1 MTRWACNDHRMSE
14 QRDDVQSEV
23 ASDEESATGAAA
35 VAGRRRLGRRLISAA
50 IVIIIVAQIATFLSR
65 SSTEATGSEVHTYL
79 GVADSAGEDYVQVNA
94 RILEVQPVAG
104 TQQVRLTITPHG
116 SFAKR
121 DGSLKQTINLD
132 ADGYV
137 GGSINLSG
145 GEIPPPVQLVL
156 DLEGDLSQY
165 PFDSYSSALE
175 VRLSR
180 VVKNPD
186 GTGTTKSD
194 EPVPTR
200 LAVSAKQHDWAVTSS
215 HGESWDDGAIS
226 VSLGAR
232 RGGAMRAFALF
243 ELAVMIALACIAV
256 AMTYTTLITGR
267 PLEFSMFVWLGA
279 MLFALPAVR
288 NTMPGVPGVGT
299 VLDYAGFFWCLIAV
313 AACLITAAITYIR
326 AAFRTRHE
334 NQTN

>member
-1 MTRWACNDHRMSE
+1 MSE
-14 QRDDVQSEV
+14 QRNDVQSDEAEQ
-23 ASDEESATGAAA
+23 ASDESEMTADERLALD
-35 VAGRRRLGRRLISAA
+35 GRRRLGKRLILAALA
-50 IVIIIVAQIATFLSR
+50 IVVIAQIATYVSR
-65 SSTEATGSEVHTYL
+65 QRTAATGSEVQTYI
-79 GVADSAGEDYVQVNA
+79 GVSGADEADYIQVNA

-104 TQQVRLTITPHG
+104 TQQVRLTVTPHG
-116 SFAKR
+116 SFANR
-121 DGSLKQTINLD
+121 DGSLNQTINLD
-132 ADGYV
+132 ADGYL
-137 GGSINLSG
+137 GGSINLTG

-165 PFDSYSSALE
+165 PFDSYSSALQ
-175 VRLSR
+175 VRLTR
-180 VVKNPD
+180 VVRNSD
-186 GTGTTKSD
+186 GTGTSKSD
-194 EPVPTR
+194 EPVPMR
-200 LAVSAKQHDWAVTSS
+200 LAVSAKQHDWAIASS
-215 HGESWDDGAIS
+215 HAETWEDGAIS
-226 VSLGAR
+226 ATVGAR

-326 AAFRTRHE
+326 TAFRASHSKS
-334 NQTN
+334 

>member
-1 MTRWACNDHRMSE
+1 MSNA
-14 QRDDVQSEV
+14 QGDSQSDGSRAVDGEPDPNV
-23 ASDEESATGAAA
+23 EPSGDREA
-35 VAGRRRLGRRLISAA
+35 VAGRRRFGKRLIFAA
-50 IVIIIVAQIATFLSR
+50 LGILIVAQIATFVSR
-65 SSTEATGSEVHTYL
+65 NNTESTGSEVRTYV
-79 GVADSAGEDYVQVNA
+79 GVSDSASEDYIQVNA

-104 TQQVRLTITPHG
+104 TQQVRLTIAPHG
-116 SFAKR
+116 SFANR

-132 ADGYV
+132 ADGYL

-156 DLEGDLSQY
+156 DLDGDLSQY

-175 VRLSR
+175 IRLTR
-180 VVKNPD
+180 VVKNAD
-186 GTGTTKSD
+186 GSGTTKSE

-215 HGESWDDGAIS
+215 HAESWDDGAIS
-226 VSLGAR
+226 VELGAS

-243 ELAVMIALACIAV
+243 ELLVMIALASIAV
-256 AMTYTTLITGR
+256 AMTYTTLVTGR

-326 AAFRTRHE
+326 TAFKTRHDA
-334 NQTN
+334 

>member
-1 MTRWACNDHRMSE
+1 MSNA
-14 QRDDVQSEV
+14 QGDSQSHDPRAVDGEADPNV
-23 ASDEESATGAAA
+23 EPSGDREA
-35 VAGRRRLGRRLISAA
+35 VADRRRFGKRLIFAA
-50 IVIIIVAQIATFLSR
+50 LGILIVAQVATFVSR
-65 SSTEATGSEVHTYL
+65 NNTESTGSEVRTYL
-79 GVADSAGEDYVQVNA
+79 GVSDPASEDYIQVNA

-104 TQQVRLTITPHG
+104 TQQVRLTIAPHG
-116 SFAKR
+116 SFANR

-132 ADGYV
+132 ADGYL

-156 DLEGDLSQY
+156 DLDGDLSQY
-165 PFDSYSSALE
+165 PFDSYASALQ
-175 VRLSR
+175 VRLTR
-180 VVKNPD
+180 VVKSAD
-186 GTGTTKSD
+186 GTGTTKSE

-215 HGESWDDGAIS
+215 PADSWDDGAIR
-226 VSLGAR
+226 VDLGAR

-243 ELAVMIALACIAV
+243 ELLVMIALASIAV
-256 AMTYTTLITGR
+256 AMTYTTLVTGR

-326 AAFRTRHE
+326 TAFKTR
-334 NQTN
+334 NDA

>member
-1 MTRWACNDHRMSE
+1 MSDE
-14 QRDDVQSEV
+14 PDDVQSDDAED
-23 ASDEESATGAAA
+23 AEAKKESEGESAIEREA
-35 VAGRRRLGRRLISAA
+35 VAGRRRFGRRLLLAA
-50 IVIIIVAQIATFLSR
+50 LGILIVAQIATFVSR
-65 SSTEATGSEVHTYL
+65 NNTESAGSEVRTYL
-79 GVADSAGEDYVQVNA
+79 GVSDSSSEDYIQVNA
-94 RILEVQPVAG
+94 RVLEVQPVAG
-104 TQQVRLTITPHG
+104 TQQVRLTIAPHG
-116 SFAKR
+116 SFANR

-156 DLEGDLSQY
+156 DLDGDLSQY
-165 PFDSYSSALE
+165 PFDSYASALQ
-175 VRLSR
+175 VRLTR
-180 VVKNPD
+180 VVKNAD
-186 GTGTTKSD
+186 GSGTTKSE

-215 HGESWDDGAIS
+215 EAEAWEDGAIS
-226 VSLGAR
+226 VGLGAS

-243 ELAVMIALACIAV
+243 ELLVMVALALIAV

-313 AACLITAAITYIR
+313 AACLITAAITFIR
-326 AAFRTRHE
+326 TAFKTRHE
-334 NQTN
+334 N

>member
-1 MTRWACNDHRMSE
+1 MS
-14 QRDDVQSEV
+14 QATNTVRS
-23 ASDEESATGAAA
+23 EESDAEVRA
-35 VAGRRRLGRRLISAA
+35 VAGRRRFGRRLILAA
-50 IVIIIVAQIATFLSR
+50 LAVIALAQVATFVSR
-65 SSTEATGSEVHTYL
+65 NNTESTGSEVQTYV
-79 GVADSAGEDYVQVNA
+79 GIDGGEGEDYVQVNA
-94 RILEVQPVAG
+94 RVLEVQPVAG
-104 TQQVRLTITPHG
+104 TQQVRLTVTPHG
-116 SFAKR
+116 SFANR

-137 GGSINLSG
+137 GGSINLTG

-165 PFDSYSSALE
+165 PFDTYASALE
-175 VRLSR
+175 VRLTR
-180 VVKNPD
+180 VVKSAD
-186 GTGTTKSD
+186 GSGSVKSD
-194 EPVPTR
+194 EPVPMR
-200 LAVSAKQHDWAVTSS
+200 LAVSAKQHDWAITSS
-215 HGESWDDGAIS
+215 HGESWEDGAVS
-226 VSLGAR
+226 VDLGAR

-267 PLEFSMFVWLGA
+267 TLEFSMFVWLGA

-313 AACLITAAITYIR
+313 AACLITAAITFIR
-326 AAFRTRHE
+326 TAFRASHAR
-334 NQTN
+334 

>member
-1 MTRWACNDHRMSE
+1 MST
-14 QRDDVQSEV
+14 QQNDVQSIGHDQADEQDQAKTQEV
-23 ASDEESATGAAA
+23 TA
-35 VAGRRRLGRRLISAA
+35 VAGRRRFGKRLILGAIA
-50 IVIIIVAQIATFLSR
+50 IVVIGQIFTFVSR
-65 SSTEATGSEVHTYL
+65 NRTEAAGSEVRTYIGL
-79 GVADSAGEDYVQVNA
+79 GGADGEDYIEVNA

-104 TQQVRLTITPHG
+104 TQQVRLTVIAHG
-116 SFAKR
+116 VFANR

-132 ADGYV
+132 ADGYL
-137 GGSINLSG
+137 GGSINLAG

-156 DLEGDLSQY
+156 DLDGDLSQY
-165 PFDSYSSALE
+165 PFDSYSSALQ

-180 VVKNPD
+180 VVKNAD
-186 GTGTTKSD
+186 GTGTVKAD
-194 EPVPTR
+194 EPVPMR
-200 LAVSAKQHDWAVTSS
+200 LAVSAKQHDWAINSS
-215 HGESWDDGAIS
+215 EAESWEDGAIS
-226 VSLGAR
+226 VDIGAR

-267 PLEFSMFVWLGA
+267 PIEFSMFVWLGA

-299 VLDYAGFFWCLIAV
+299 VLDYSGFFWCLIAV

-326 AAFRTRHE
+326 TAFRVNH
-334 NQTN
+334 

>member
-1 MTRWACNDHRMSE
+1 MSE
-14 QRDDVQSEV
+14 VTEDVESG
-23 ASDEESATGAAA
+23 ESAEEVRA
-35 VAGRRRLGRRLISAA
+35 VAGRRRFGRRLILASLA
-50 IVIIIVAQIATFLSR
+50 IVVLAQIATFVSR
-65 SSTEATGSEVHTYL
+65 NNTEATGSEVHTYI
-79 GVADSAGEDYVQVNA
+79 GVGGADGDDYIQVNA
-94 RILEVQPVAG
+94 RVLEVQPVAG
-104 TQQVRLTITPHG
+104 TQQVRLTVTPHG
-116 SFAKR
+116 AFANP

-137 GGSINLSG
+137 GGSINLTG

-165 PFDSYSSALE
+165 PFDTYTSALE
-175 VRLSR
+175 VRLTR

-186 GTGTTKSD
+186 GAGTVKSD
-194 EPVPTR
+194 EPVPMR
-200 LAVSAKQHDWAVTSS
+200 LAVNAKQHDWAITSS
-215 HGESWDDGAIS
+215 HGESWDDGAVS
-226 VSLGAR
+226 VDLGAR

-267 PLEFSMFVWLGA
+267 TLEFSMFVWLGA

-313 AACLITAAITYIR
+313 AACLITAAITFIR
-326 AAFRTRHE
+326 TAFRASHPH
-334 NQTN
+334 

>member
-1 MTRWACNDHRMSE
+1 MPCKNSRMPE
-14 QRDDVQSEV
+14 ATNDVQS
-23 ASDEESATGAAA
+23 DEAALQPGAEAEA
-35 VAGRRRLGRRLISAA
+35 VAGRRRFGRRLIFIALA
-50 IVIIIVAQIATFLSR
+50 VIVVAQIATFASR
-65 SSTEATGSEVHTYL
+65 NATESNGSEVRTYF
-79 GVADSAGEDYVQVNA
+79 GVAGAEGEDYIEVNA
-94 RILEVQPVAG
+94 RVLEVQPVAG
-104 TQQVRLTITPHG
+104 TQQVRLTVTPHG
-116 SFAKR
+116 SFANR

-137 GGSINLSG
+137 GGSINLTG

-156 DLEGDLSQY
+156 DLDGDLSQY

-180 VVKNPD
+180 VTKNPD
-186 GTGTTKSD
+186 GSGSIKTD
-194 EPVPTR
+194 EPVPMH

-215 HGESWDDGAIS
+215 HGESWEDGAVS
-226 VSLGAR
+226 VELGAS

-267 PLEFSMFVWLGA
+267 ALEFSMFVWLGA

-326 AAFRTRHE
+326 TAFRASHGK
-334 NQTN
+334 